1 VMPRRATKVTWTGD
15 LDELL
20 LAFDGRG
27 MSYKAISSALSVI
40 QGTEI
45 GWQSVRYR
53 LHALG
58 APPHPPHGLGVAA
71 LRARIGA

>member
-1 VMPRRATKVTWTGD
+1 MPRRATKVTWTGD

-27 MSYKAISSALSVI
+27 MSYKATASALSVI

-71 LRARIGA
+71 LRARIRA